1 MEIVNL
7 FYFILNSN
15 KPTGEK
21 FPFRQ
26 MLLNFPNTHTFSCST
41 NVVAACP
48 SYSLSL
54 LPLPEKETPLV
65 TFKMFIYPCSTFI
78 CQKATAVSSINS
90 SFCTA
95 GDQQHWSSLKY
106 YVGNRQ
112 IRAQTRTRIRMQDT
126 ACVKLYALLN
136 YNAKILSSILAAK
149 CNYITELVTF

>member
-1 MEIVNL
+1 MKIVKI

-21 FPFRQ
+21 FPVRQ

-41 NVVAACP
+41 NVVASP
-48 SYSLSL
+48 SPSL
-54 LPLPEKETPLV
+54 LPLPEKETSLV

-95 GDQQHWSSLKY
+95 GDQPEVLRGQQANPCPNPNPNPHAGHGL
-106 YVGNRQ
+106 RQ
-112 IRAQTRTRIRMQDT
+112 IIRFIKLQ
-126 ACVKLYALLN
+126 CQNFKLY
-136 YNAKILSSILAAK
+136 SGS
-149 CNYITELVTF
+149 